1 MQDPPALD
9 PVFHQIVRTRLGGLL
24 NAGSCSFTELKNRL
38 EVTDGNLDA
47 HLRKLSATGYLHSR
61 MVLKDRP
68 QTIYSFSPSGKRA
81 FAAYI
86 LGLRAIIDAATKR
99 HQFAEPKAR
108 AQRER
113 NGP

>member
-24 NAGSCSFTELKNRL
+24 NSGSCSFTELKNRL
-38 EVTDGNLDA
+38 GVTDGNLDA
-47 HLRKLSATGYLHSR
+47 HLRKLSAAGYLHSR

-86 LGLRAIIDAATKR
+86 WGLRAIIGLATKR
-99 HQFAEPKAR
+99 HQFAKAKAR
-108 AQRER
+108 ARRER